1 MQEFEGPSPEDMAF
15 SGPKENGQSPADL
28 FERFIKT
35 DPEVFSP
42 KVKIVDFEKENFFVI
57 SNSKEDGVYTR
68 TYFAQVRQQAQKT
81 EGEDQNVDEELTFH
95 ETARA
100 RIESNHMISFT
111 KTGRPTSAWNEL
123 ESLAFTSEFREDK
136 TQFDLD
142 YSLFDVKEDDLVDSR
157 QEGSYLNVIYDP
169 EGNLFFVALRHKDLP
184 HGARFTSSY
193 FMADSDNVEAMEEI
207 RQAAEQERTLEASGI
222 KLGVAYSPDRE
233 NFVFTMYNKQ
243 GEADYTVIVPVHVN
257 VAEIMEETGA
267 LNILRNPTQLSKGI
281 PGQGIGDTDWR
292 YKSFSQLTGIK
303 LASARIQLRPEVPLV
318 FPNARF

>member
-1 MQEFEGPSPEDMAF
+1 MQPMKLDSLLAQLALSGLMKRQVKSKSF
-15 SGPKENGQSPADL
+15 S
-28 FERFIKT
+28 FERIL
-35 DPEVFSP
+35 
-42 KVKIVDFEKENFFVI
+42 
-57 SNSKEDGVYTR
+57 
-68 TYFAQVRQQAQKT
+68 
-81 EGEDQNVDEELTFH
+81 EE
-95 ETARA
+95 R
-100 RIESNHMISFT
+100 
-111 KTGRPTSAWNEL
+111 
-123 ESLAFTSEFREDK
+123 
-136 TQFDLD
+136 
-142 YSLFDVKEDDLVDSR
+142 
-157 QEGSYLNVIYDP
+157 
-169 EGNLFFVALRHKDLP
+169 
-184 HGARFTSSY
+184 
-193 FMADSDNVEAMEEI
+193 
-207 RQAAEQERTLEASGI
+207 GI